1 MHLFAFN
8 LKIVHLTELFHT
20 IAARG
25 ARDKYQVWLDGAG
38 QSDQRPTPTPAQHPS
53 PLYPGLPSVPASET
67 KEKAQ
72 GVDQDTE
79 LQLSS
84 GGGLVGL

>member
-1 MHLFAFN
+1 MTDFFSNA
-8 LKIVHLTELFHT
+8 
-20 IAARG
+20 G
-25 ARDKYQVWLDGAG
+25 DKYEVWARRSRAKWPTTNTNAGATPLPCIQACQV
-38 QSDQRPTPTPAQHPS
+38 Q
-53 PLYPGLPSVPASET
+53 ASET